1 MGLLGKKL
9 ASLNF
14 NIPTVCLWGLWERDF
29 FCFCCCR
36 SEEVFKAPPAAMDVC
51 LMKKTPCCHN
61 SMDCK
66 YWQSCACLFH
76 PSTHHEVLGTG
87 IEGQNCCT
95 TKQME
100 YGPLH
105 CTTLSSPGWTS
116 CAHNQAH
123 SDPPAIPSTSIQPIA
138 VQNHTT
144 SIVRVC
150 AMPLLTEGHGWNGW
164 MFPWLSL
171 FYFFYLSNGSFG
183 GSSLGENAYLGA
195 VSLFAY
201 PFLKCITIL
210 FTISTH
216 VMLSFAYHNKNPV

>member
-1 MGLLGKKL
+1 MGIMGK
-9 ASLNF
+9 
-14 NIPTVCLWGLWERDF
+14 RF

-36 SEEVFKAPPAAMDVC
+36 SEEVFKAPPAAMNVC

-66 YWQSCACLFH
+66 NWQSCACLFH

-95 TKQME
+95 TKHME

-105 CTTLSSPGWTS
+105 CTTLSSPVWTF

-144 SIVRVC
+144 SIVCVHAQC
-150 AMPLLTEGHGWNGW
+150 HY
-164 MFPWLSL
+164 WLKDMDEMVEC
-171 FYFFYLSNGSFG
+171 FHDFFSF
-183 GSSLGENAYLGA
+183 
-195 VSLFAY
+195 FI
-201 PFLKCITIL
+201 F
-210 FTISTH
+210 
-216 VMLSFAYHNKNPV
+216 